1 MTKQII
7 LMLVLLFAATTHTV
21 CFLSFRSARLMLTDM
36 DLMETMELMDIM
48 DIMDIMDMEL
58 TDMPPLK
65 LTMDTMPTSMLQLPP
80 QLPNF

>member
-21 CFLSFRSARLMLTDM
+21 CFLSFRSARLMLTDI

-48 DIMDIMDMEL
+48 DMEL
-58 TDMPPLK
+58 KDMPPLK

>member
-1 MTKQII
+1 
-7 LMLVLLFAATTHTV
+7 
-21 CFLSFRSARLMLTDM
+21 MLTDI

-48 DIMDIMDMEL
+48 DMEL
-58 TDMPPLK
+58 KDMPPLK

>member
-1 MTKQII
+1 
-7 LMLVLLFAATTHTV
+7 MLVLLFAATTHTV
-21 CFLSFRSARLMLTDM
+21 CFLSFRSARLTLTDI

-48 DIMDIMDMEL
+48 DMEL
-58 TDMPPLK
+58 KDMPPLK

>member
-48 DIMDIMDMEL
+48 DMEL
-58 TDMPPLK
+58 KDMPPLK